1 MKQQALDLVT
11 NLDNFLM
18 NIESIAKHPYSKGV
32 DVEKLVKDLRDY
44 CNDLKTGIEKIEE
57 VTVDFVGQ
65 PDSAEESSE
74 A

>member
-44 CNDLKTGIEKIEE
+44 CNDIKKKKKKIEE
-57 VTVDFVGQ
+57 VTEDFVGQ
-65 PDSAEESSE
+65 PDSAEESSK

>member
-44 CNDLKTGIEKIEE
+44 CNDLRIGIEKIEE

>member
-32 DVEKLVKDLRDY
+32 DVEKLNDRDFKEFSKD
-44 CNDLKTGIEKIEE
+44 
-57 VTVDFVGQ
+57 
-65 PDSAEESSE
+65 
-74 A
+74 

>member
-18 NIESIAKHPYSKGV
+18 NIDSIAKHPYSKGV
-32 DVEKLVKDLRDY
+32 DIDKLIKDLRDY
-44 CNDLKTGIEKIEE
+44 CNDLKAGIEKIEE
-57 VTVDFVGQ
+57 VSYDAISE
-65 PDSAEESSE
+65 DCEEASE

>member
-18 NIESIAKHPYSKGV
+18 NIESISKHPYSKGV
-32 DVEKLVKDLRDY
+32 DVEKLIKDLRDY
-44 CNDLKTGIEKIEE
+44 CNDLRQGIENIEE
-57 VTVDFVGQ
+57 VTTDFVGQ

-74 A
+74 V

>member
-18 NIESIAKHPYSKGV
+18 NIESIATHPYSKGV

-44 CNDLKTGIEKIEE
+44 CNDLREGIEKIEE
-57 VTVDFVGQ
+57 VTEDFVGQ
-65 PDSAEESSE
+65 PDSAEESSK

>member
-1 MKQQALDLVT
+1 M
-11 NLDNFLM
+11 M
-18 NIESIAKHPYSKGV
+18 IASKLLSYGV

-57 VTVDFVGQ
+57 VTTDFVGQ

>member
-44 CNDLKTGIEKIEE
+44 CNDLREGIEKIEE
-57 VTVDFVGQ
+57 VTEDFVGQ